1 MKNLINIVRFILR
14 CEVTLT
20 SYLRIRYGETSISIY
35 EDRIE
40 ITSPIQRFTYD
51 YSYSNCD
58 DWFINSSK
66 EQKEI
71 YQEAVC
77 LEQ

>member
-1 MKNLINIVRFILR
+1 MR

>member
-1 MKNLINIVRFILR
+1 MR

-40 ITSPIQRFTYD
+40 IISPIQRFTYD

-71 YQEAVC
+71 YEEALC

>member
-40 ITSPIQRFTYD
+40 IISPIQRFTYD

-71 YQEAVC
+71 YEEALC